1 MNAAELE
8 QLTGMKVNTVES
20 KEREKAYCI
29 EYLNLPFYKD
39 LRHTILA
46 QKLACERLLTE
57 TDDIHERNVIGKET
71 LILNLILDLLE
82 Y

>member
-1 MNAAELE
+1 MNTPELE

-29 EYLNLPFYKD
+29 EYLSQPFYTD

-46 QKLACERLLTE
+46 QKFACEQLLTE
-57 TDDIHERNVIGKET
+57 TNDIHERNIIGKET